1 MVDMTTFI
9 ARRIMEQA
17 DKNLEAGQNKYRAYF
32 VKVKIYEKLKRCRI
46 HPYYRW
52 VRGLHCKIIKQICR
66 RTIWQS
72 ETDRRGLFLMR
83 K

>member
-32 VKVKIYEKLKRCRI
+32 VKVKIYEKWRNDVESILITDGYEGCI
-46 HPYYRW
+46 
-52 VRGLHCKIIKQICR
+52 VR
-66 RTIWQS
+66 S
-72 ETDRRGLFLMR
+72 
-83 K
+83 